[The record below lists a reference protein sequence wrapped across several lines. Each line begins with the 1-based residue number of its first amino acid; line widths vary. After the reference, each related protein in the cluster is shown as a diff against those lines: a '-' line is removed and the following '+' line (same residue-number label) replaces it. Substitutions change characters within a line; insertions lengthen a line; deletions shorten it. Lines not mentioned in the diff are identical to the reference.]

1 MKNSELKKKKTSRRY
16 KIVTKHITRYL
27 LNIKWSC
34 TRVSEYFLFTYLL
47 YFFFFTKNLRIVFIL
62 DVFIN
67 FFYINIE
74 CHLKKKIVLNNA
86 HTILLV
92 KILHKYTIACIL
104 LFITINPKQ
113 NESSYYSRCIFN
125 YLLFKK
131 FKRKILKRTVDSLL
145 HGMV

>member
-1 MKNSELKKKKTSRRY
+1 MFPKFFCLP
-16 KIVTKHITRYL
+16 ICCI
-27 LNIKWSC
+27 
-34 TRVSEYFLFTYLL
+34 
-47 YFFFFTKNLRIVFIL
+47 FFFTKNLRIAFIL

-74 CHLKKKIVLNNA
+74 CHLKKKKIILNNA

-113 NESSYYSRCIFN
+113 NESSYYSYIYYIIYYYSRCIFSF
-125 YLLFKK
+125 LLFKK

-145 HGMV
+145 RGMV